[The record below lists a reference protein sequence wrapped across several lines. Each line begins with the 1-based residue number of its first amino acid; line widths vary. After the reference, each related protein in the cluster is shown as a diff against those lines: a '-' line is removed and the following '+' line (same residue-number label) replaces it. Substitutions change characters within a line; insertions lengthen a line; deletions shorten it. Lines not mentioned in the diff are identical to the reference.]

1 MLALPVCPGILL
13 LSLNHPSRVLPF
25 FSWLGKYDFPQCLW
39 GLNGHSLVA
48 VCLLIS
54 LSGRLAVGQPGGNA
68 DPHGACVHSLV
79 AAVGGASDD
88 V

>member
-1 MLALPVCPGILL
+1 M
-13 LSLNHPSRVLPF
+13 
-25 FSWLGKYDFPQCLW
+25 
-39 GLNGHSLVA
+39 
-48 VCLLIS
+48 
-54 LSGRLAVGQPGGNA
+54 GQPGGNA